1 MLQSLIG
8 FVTRSRYAAIITGF
22 LFTLTA
28 QAVSPSTFDPFVGT
42 WSGALEY
49 KDYQGGTNRVKV
61 PVTLE
66 VKASDASTASWYFNY
81 DDFGKTVISDETHS
95 WKSGKYVVKTK
106 GKLEVQEYSSKD
118 FDVLIKSGVG
128 KAILIGSETETGRK
142 VDVRR
147 TITLEKTKLTTL
159 KETRAPGG
167 TFEFRNQSTY
177 SRL

>member
-1 MLQSLIG
+1 MRIFQTASVVGI
-8 FVTRSRYAAIITGF
+8 
-22 LFTLTA
+22 LFFLTA
-28 QAVSPSTFDPFVGT
+28 QAPVVQASAPSVFDPFVGQ

-49 KDYQGGTNRVKV
+49 KDYQGGTNRIKV
-61 PVTLE
+61 PVKLE

-106 GKLEVQEYSSKD
+106 GKLEVQEYISKD
-118 FDVLIKSGVG
+118 FAALVKSGIG
-128 KAILIGSETETGRK
+128 KAILIGSETEIGRK
-142 VDVRR
+142 VEVRR
-147 TITLEKTKLTTL
+147 TITLEKAKLTTL

-177 SRL
+177 SRQ

>member
-1 MLQSLIG
+1 MRIKQ
-8 FVTRSRYAAIITGF
+8 AAIITGF
-22 LFTLTA
+22 LFALSA
-28 QAVSPSTFDPFVGT
+28 QAVAPSAFDPFSGK

-49 KDYQGGTNRVKV
+49 KDYSGGTGRVKV
-61 PVTLE
+61 PVKLE
-66 VKASDASTASWYFNY
+66 VKASDASTANWYFNY

-106 GKLEVQEYSSKD
+106 GKLEVQEYVSKD
-118 FDVLIKSGVG
+118 FDALVKSGIG
-128 KAILIGSETETGRK
+128 KAILTGGELENGKK
-142 VDVRR
+142 VEVRR

-177 SRL
+177 SRQP